1 MSTDTTSNPLAL
13 LRPGRWELDT
23 NHSRVGFA
31 IRHLGVSKVRGVFR
45 DVTAELVIGSTP
57 ADSTLVVEVALESI
71 DTANADR
78 DAHVRSADLLDVA
91 VRPTM
96 TFRSTGV
103 QGADDEFTLSGE
115 LTIGDVTRPVDLDV
129 EFGGL
134 EMFPGDGRRHAG
146 FEAVGQISRR
156 DFGLSQ
162 GLLAGTMLGDSVK
175 VELDVQFVEPAEVAA

>member
-1 MSTDTTSNPLAL
+1 
-13 LRPGRWELDT
+13 
-23 NHSRVGFA
+23 
-31 IRHLGVSKVRGVFR
+31 
-45 DVTAELVIGSTP
+45 
-57 ADSTLVVEVALESI
+57 
-71 DTANADR
+71 
-78 DAHVRSADLLDVA
+78 
-91 VRPTM
+91 M